1 MILVIEI
8 GGTKLQLGVFD
19 PSRSVLV
26 HCERLKVCRTEG
38 AQGILNQIESALPS
52 VLKGLDVERCGIG
65 FGGPIH
71 EDGSVLKSHQV
82 TGWDCFPLA
91 AWVREK
97 TGLPTYVA
105 NDCDAAALAEAR
117 YGAGINVTS
126 MFYVTVGTG
135 IGGGLI
141 RHGQRQGTDRPAIAE
156 IGHLRPGLLSNL
168 STDTVESHASGQ
180 GIAEQVHLLA
190 LEVGRWLQTGQ
201 VTWEQLPAFGQL
213 QIPIP
218 TMDQIQVSDDWYRSL
233 ESDKLTTEHVAAAAY
248 EGIWLAKTPLQLA
261 TTTLGWAIAQMATL
275 VAPQR
280 IVIGGGVSKM
290 GDTLFWQPL
299 RNSFA
304 KYVFGP
310 LRDPSLLVP
319 SLLGDDVVL
328 YGAAAIAMPP
338 QA

>member
-117 YGAGINVTS
+117 YGAGVNLTS

-141 RHGQRQGTDRPAIAE
+141 RHGQRQGTDRPAIA
-156 IGHLRPGLLSNL
+156 
-168 STDTVESHASGQ
+168 
-180 GIAEQVHLLA
+180 
-190 LEVGRWLQTGQ
+190 
-201 VTWEQLPAFGQL
+201 
-213 QIPIP
+213 
-218 TMDQIQVSDDWYRSL
+218 
-233 ESDKLTTEHVAAAAY
+233 
-248 EGIWLAKTPLQLA
+248 
-261 TTTLGWAIAQMATL
+261 
-275 VAPQR
+275 
-280 IVIGGGVSKM
+280 
-290 GDTLFWQPL
+290 
-299 RNSFA
+299 
-304 KYVFGP
+304 
-310 LRDPSLLVP
+310 
-319 SLLGDDVVL
+319 
-328 YGAAAIAMPP
+328 
-338 QA
+338 